1 MATHPRHLP
10 AQAMALDPGPSA
22 TVLRQLVAR
31 DHPGE
36 LGGRMASPT
45 FVGRVEEL
53 QSLEAATG
61 WAATTEPTLGGRAG
75 EDDRARSPFVTV
87 TKLTGR

>member
-1 MATHPRHLP
+1 MAV
-10 AQAMALDPGPSA
+10 DPGPSA
-22 TVLRQLVAR
+22 TVLLQVVAR

-36 LGGRMASPT
+36 LGGRLASPT
-45 FVGRVEEL
+45 FVGRVEEP

-61 WAATTEPTLGGRAG
+61 WAATTEPTLVLVGGRAG

-87 TKLTGR
+87 TKLTRR